1 MSARNKLAAQAVVD
15 LTLVRVF
22 DAPVS
27 LVFKAWTQPQH
38 LVKWSAPHGFTIPNS
53 TGEIRPGGAWRS
65 CMKTPDGS
73 ELWLGGVYREVVQD
87 RLLVFTHAW
96 DKEDGTPSH
105 ETVVTVRFE
114 DLGGKTKL
122 TFHQAPFESAGSRDG
137 HSGGWTECFER
148 LDALLKTVA

>member
-1 MSARNKLAAQAVVD
+1 MSARNKLAAEAVVD
-15 LTLVRVF
+15 LTLVRIF

-27 LVFKAWTQPQH
+27 LVFRAWTEPQH
-38 LVKWSAPHGFTIPNS
+38 LVKWCAPHGFSIPS
-53 TGEIRPGGAWRS
+53 SEGQIRPGGRWRS
-65 CMKTPDGS
+65 CMQKPDGT

-96 DKEDGTPSH
+96 DDADGSPGH

-122 TFHQAPFESAGSRDG
+122 TFHQAPFENPGSRDG
-137 HSGGWTECFER
+137 HQGGWGECFER
-148 LDALLKTVA
+148 LDALLPTIA